1 MGVEEEAESILRLR
15 PRHQHNGHAV
25 SLADHCSALSALCL
39 CGSSF
44 LHDGQRLEHIQA
56 YNGFYGNPIYRWKK
70 NQLEIF
76 LRPYGFG
83 SWGVGSVGFGNKMMV
98 SNRPNSLYGGYT

>member
-1 MGVEEEAESILRLR
+1 MDSD
-15 PRHQHNGHAV
+15 
-25 SLADHCSALSALCL
+25 S
-39 CGSSF
+39 
-44 LHDGQRLEHIQA
+44 EHIQA
-56 YNGFYGNPIYRWKK
+56 YNGFYGNPIYRWEKK
-70 NQLEIF
+70 KKQLEIF

>member
-1 MGVEEEAESILRLR
+1 MVPPPAKNWEPELKMSERFLPRFYFVSSLFVWELLSPRWTATRSTFRLTMGSTATQST
-15 PRHQHNGHAV
+15 G
-25 SLADHCSALSALCL
+25 
-39 CGSSF
+39 G
-44 LHDGQRLEHIQA
+44 
-56 YNGFYGNPIYRWKK
+56 KK

>member
-1 MGVEEEAESILRLR
+1 MGSSKAGAVEKEAESILR

-25 SLADHCSALSALCL
+25 SLLIIVLLCL
-39 CGSSF
+39 LSVCVGAPFSTMDS
-44 LHDGQRLEHIQA
+44 DSEHIQA
-56 YNGFYGNPIYRWKK
+56 YNGFYGNPIY
-70 NQLEIF
+70 
-76 LRPYGFG
+76 RPYGFG

>member
-1 MGVEEEAESILRLR
+1 MDSD
-15 PRHQHNGHAV
+15 
-25 SLADHCSALSALCL
+25 S
-39 CGSSF
+39 
-44 LHDGQRLEHIQA
+44 EHIQA